1 MNAKARTRTARRMR
15 LLGALVLGL
24 AAVSVATATVLT
36 DARLTLTP
44 EGGAVLRLAGDGGFE
59 PRHFLLE
66 DPYRIV
72 LDLVGTADPVG
83 VILPPEG
90 GLVRTVRY
98 ASRPPREGRPV
109 VRYVVET
116 TGKPSYSIETGPGE
130 LRLLL
135 APALPAALAAPAA
148 QSAPPMA
155 TAPKTE
161 PLAAPKVEPVVAPKA
176 ETVVAPKAEAAPAP
190 KTAPAIPA
198 KVETAA
204 APRIEPAI
212 APKAET
218 APAPRV
224 ESASPAA
231 KSEPA
236 VQAKSQPVA
245 LATATSSVSV
255 KPAAAPPPVT
265 PSPASQTTPPLPV
278 IFATDKPYEASPA
291 FAQPESATRM
301 SLDVQ
306 GADVMTVLRS
316 IADYADV
323 NIVADANVS
332 GSVTVR
338 ALDLPWPEMLDAVC
352 EALDLEA
359 VDTGSVIRVTTRKT
373 AREEQLAHE
382 TSERKQEE
390 FMPLGTRIVPVD
402 YANATELQETLA
414 QMVSERGHVEVD
426 KRTNALVVTDIEP
439 RIAQIEAM
447 VRTLDS
453 ETVQVEICAK
463 IVDVDA
469 TQSRQ
474 LGISWGLQNLHSSSA
489 NANGSVGVDAA
500 TLLDP
505 PGEMRIG
512 VVRAFGEIEAQLQAL
527 EQSNKAE
534 IISTPR
540 ITTVDN
546 RMARILAGKEVPL
559 ITLDYAGNAITE
571 LKKVGIALEV
581 TPHVNADNQITMDI
595 HPEVSDL
602 ASQSTAQGGVVFT
615 ITEAN
620 TRVLVEDGETAV
632 IAGLIRGAETRFERG
647 VPYLKDIPLL
657 GALFRSSDQ
666 RNEKRELLIFI
677 TPRIVRPGAR

>member
-15 LLGALVLGL
+15 LLCAALLGL
-24 AAVSVATATVLT
+24 VAVGAATATVLT

-59 PRHFLLE
+59 PRHFLLD
-66 DPYRIV
+66 DPYRVV
-72 LDLVGTADPVG
+72 LDLVGTADPIG
-83 VILPPEG
+83 VTLPSEG
-90 GLVRTVRY
+90 GFVRTVRY
-98 ASRPPREGRPV
+98 AARPPREGRPV

-116 TGKPSYSIETGPGE
+116 TGKPSCSIETGPGE

-135 APALPAALAAPAA
+135 APALPGAGAMAAPT
-148 QSAPPMA
+148 PA
-155 TAPKTE
+155 TATATE
-161 PLAAPKVEPVVAPKA
+161 PVIAPKA
-176 ETVVAPKAEAAPAP
+176 GPVIAAKA
-190 KTAPAIPA
+190 
-198 KVETAA
+198 
-204 APRIEPAI
+204 EPAI
-212 APKAET
+212 APKA
-218 APAPRV
+218 APVVAPRAESVIVPKV
-224 ESASPAA
+224 EPVPPVKLETSLAA
-231 KSEPA
+231 KREAAPLAKPQPA
-236 VQAKSQPVA
+236 VI
-245 LATATSSVSV
+245 ATATSAVPV
-255 KPAAAPPPVT
+255 QTPTAVTPATPTLAPLTPLATPATTAAPVVFATGQPADT
-265 PSPASQTTPPLPV
+265 PSAM
-278 IFATDKPYEASPA
+278 
-291 FAQPESATRM
+291 AQPETATRM

-306 GADVMTVLRS
+306 GADIMTVLRS

-338 ALDLPWPEMLDAVC
+338 ALELPWPEMLSAVC

-359 VDTGSVIRVTTRKT
+359 IDTGSVIRVTTRKT
-373 AREEQLAHE
+373 AREEELAHE
-382 TSERKQEE
+382 TSARKQEE
-390 FMPLGTRIVPVD
+390 FMPLATRIVPVD
-402 YANATELQETLA
+402 YANATELQETLSK
-414 QMVSERGHVEVD
+414 MVSERGHVEVD
-426 KRTNALVVTDIEP
+426 KRTNALVVTDIAP
-439 RIAQIEAM
+439 RMAQIEAM

-474 LGISWGLQNLHSSSA
+474 LGISWGLQNVHSSSA
-489 NANGSVGVDAA
+489 NASGSAGVNSADV
-500 TLLDP
+500 LDP
-505 PGEMRIG
+505 PGEMRVG
-512 VVRAFGEIEAQLQAL
+512 VVRAFGEIEARLQAL

-581 TPHVNADNQITMDI
+581 TPHVNAGNQITMDI

-602 ASQSTAQGGVVFT
+602 ASQSTAVGGVVFT
-615 ITEAN
+615 LTEAD

-632 IAGLIRGAETRFERG
+632 IAGLIRGSETRFERG
-647 VPYLKDIPLL
+647 VPYLKDLPLI
-657 GALFRSSDQ
+657 GALFRSSDH

-677 TPRIVRPGAR
+677 TPRIVRPVGK

>member
-15 LLGALVLGL
+15 LLCAALLGL
-24 AAVSVATATVLT
+24 VAVGAATATVLT

-59 PRHFLLE
+59 PRHFLLD
-66 DPYRIV
+66 DPYRVV
-72 LDLVGTADPVG
+72 LDLVGTADPIG
-83 VILPPEG
+83 VTLPSEG
-90 GLVRTVRY
+90 GFVRTVRY
-98 ASRPPREGRPV
+98 AARPPREGRPV

-116 TGKPSYSIETGPGE
+116 TGKPSCSIETGPGE

-135 APALPAALAAPAA
+135 APALPAADAMAAPT
-148 QSAPPMA
+148 PA
-155 TAPKTE
+155 TAT
-161 PLAAPKVEPVVAPKA
+161 AAEPVNAPKA
-176 ETVVAPKAEAAPAP
+176 GSVVAAKA
-190 KTAPAIPA
+190 
-198 KVETAA
+198 
-204 APRIEPAI
+204 EPAI
-212 APKAET
+212 APKAAPVVAPRAESVIVRK
-218 APAPRV
+218 AEPAPLVKPEASLAAKSEAAPLARPQPAV
-224 ESASPAA
+224 IATATSTVPVQAPTAVTLATPTPAPLAPPASPAA
-231 KSEPA
+231 
-236 VQAKSQPVA
+236 PV
-245 LATATSSVSV
+245 V
-255 KPAAAPPPVT
+255 
-265 PSPASQTTPPLPV
+265 
-278 IFATDKPYEASPA
+278 FATGQPADKPSAM
-291 FAQPESATRM
+291 AQPETATRM

-306 GADVMTVLRS
+306 GADIMTVLRS

-338 ALDLPWPEMLDAVC
+338 ALELPWPEMLSAVC

-359 VDTGSVIRVTTRKT
+359 IDTGSVIRVTTRKT
-373 AREEQLAHE
+373 AREEELAHE
-382 TSERKQEE
+382 TSARKQEE
-390 FMPLGTRIVPVD
+390 FMPLATRIVPVD
-402 YANATELQETLA
+402 YANATELQETLSK
-414 QMVSERGHVEVD
+414 MVSERGHVEVD
-426 KRTNALVVTDIEP
+426 KRTNALVVTDIAP
-439 RIAQIEAM
+439 RMAQIEAM

-474 LGISWGLQNLHSSSA
+474 LGISWGLQNVHSSSA
-489 NANGSVGVDAA
+489 NASGSAGVNSADV
-500 TLLDP
+500 LDP
-505 PGEMRIG
+505 PGEMRVG
-512 VVRAFGEIEAQLQAL
+512 VVRAFGEIEARLQAL

-581 TPHVNADNQITMDI
+581 TPHVNAGNQITMDI

-602 ASQSTAQGGVVFT
+602 ASQSTAVGGVVFT
-615 ITEAN
+615 LTEAD

-632 IAGLIRGAETRFERG
+632 IAGLIRGSETRFERG
-647 VPYLKDIPLL
+647 VPYLKDLPLI
-657 GALFRSSDQ
+657 GALFRSSDH

-677 TPRIVRPGAR
+677 TPRIVRPVPK